1 MQARLLEGIGHLSF
15 KKDLEERWVVKV
27 SQVNIIFFLETLID
41 SFTCTLIIVSITN
54 VFFCLLLTLK
64 IIAIIKINFLY
75 ID

>member
-54 VFFCLLLTLK
+54 VFFVY
-64 IIAIIKINFLY
+64 F
-75 ID
+75 